1 MPMHFDRA
9 LLLFEQSRYD
19 LAEQEL
25 HRALGEEPGDA
36 ASHALLA
43 LCRSYRNDHAAA
55 TREAED
61 AVSLAPD
68 MAFTH
73 YALASVLAKK
83 DRNAEAALAIETALE
98 LDPSNASY
106 YQLLAAIRLDQGDG
120 SGALAAA
127 ERGLA
132 VQPDHV
138 GCVNLRAMAL
148 VKLGRKAE
156 ASAALAGAL
165 AEAPDD
171 SFSHANRGWTLL
183 HQGQPAPALNHF
195 REALR
200 IDPENHWARGGIVE
214 ALKARHLVYR
224 LMLGFFLW
232 SGRLSRHL
240 QWVLILGIFFGQRM
254 LSAVANAVP
263 TLAPFLMPAVYAITG
278 FVLLSWLADPLF
290 NLLLRFNRF
299 GRLALT
305 RRQIVA
311 SNWLAA
317 CLALAAGLA
326 CWALVAGDGLI
337 GLSAF
342 ISLVLSV
349 CACAAFRVRRGWPRW
364 LVGAATAGLYVMAG
378 VGFVTGWLI
387 VNRWPDDVGR
397 RNLHIVDLALTVVPL
412 GVLAI
417 TFGVNF
423 LPRASGFDD

>member
-9 LLLFEQSRYD
+9 LLLYEQSRYE

-25 HRALGEEPGDA
+25 RRALGEEPGDA
-36 ASHALLA
+36 SSHALLA
-43 LCRSYRNDHAAA
+43 LCLSHRNDHAAA

-61 AVSLAPD
+61 AVGLAPD

-73 YALASVLAKK
+73 YALASVLAKQGR
-83 DRNAEAALAIETALE
+83 DADAALAIETSLE
-98 LDPSNASY
+98 LDPTNAAY

-120 SGALAAA
+120 NAALSAA

-165 AEAPDD
+165 AESPDD

-183 HQGQPAPALNHF
+183 HQSEPAPALDHF

-200 IDPENHWARGGIVE
+200 IDPENNWARAGVVE

-232 SGRLSRHL
+232 SGRLARHL
-240 QWVLILGIFFGQRM
+240 QWVLILGIFMGQRL
-254 LSAVANAVP
+254 LSAIADAVP
-263 TLAPFLMPAVYAITG
+263 ASAPFLVPAVFAIAG

-305 RRQIVA
+305 QRQIVA

-317 CLALAAGLA
+317 CLALVIALAGWALATGDEILGIAALVGLA
-326 CWALVAGDGLI
+326 
-337 GLSAF
+337 
-342 ISLVLSV
+342 LSV
-349 CACAAFRVRRGWPRW
+349 CVCAAFRVRRGWPRW
-364 LVGAATAGLYVMAG
+364 LVSGVTVGLYVMAA
-378 VGFVTGWLI
+378 VGFITAWMI
-387 VNRWPDDVGR
+387 DNRWPDEIGR
-397 RNLHIVDLALTVVPL
+397 RYLHVVELAMSVVPL
-412 GVLAI
+412 GVLGI
-417 TFGVNF
+417 TLGVNF
-423 LPRASGFDD
+423 LPRASAFDD